1 MEETLQQEIEYKSQN
16 EEDQGGIRRRLRDR
30 ELLKRRR
37 AETEEKETYQW
48 DLGLESLGKKQRA
61 EQRSGTKRRGR
72 PRKTEC
78 TPESS
83 FTQECEV
90 VEPDAP
96 AVVVLPQSG
105 EVIPALALD
114 SLPALA
120 SGTLEPVLTWLPNP
134 VLTPDPNVALVS
146 PPDLVTPPITVPPA
160 QTQDSSTAPNIF
172 PPPTAVLSSL
182 AQDLATVSDQ
192 TSAPN
197 LAMPSTSVL
206 PDLSTAPDQALAPD
220 SDLVLPP
227 TVVPLVPVQDLS
239 TALAST
245 QSTAPDTDFVPPPT
259 TVPPASA
266 QDQSTA
272 PVQYS
277 APDVAPVSGPSQ
289 ALVTEAVGTPY
300 SAPQQVE
307 TLSTKTQDREN
318 LDLVLNEDLGPDELK
333 KDVPLTQDRTADADM
348 SENSSKKEPEQNEIF
363 TIPSLPFPPQDYLPG
378 N

>member
-37 AETEEKETYQW
+37 AETEEKETYQ
-48 DLGLESLGKKQRA
+48 LESLGKKQRA

-72 PRKTEC
+72 PRKTDS

-114 SLPALA
+114 SLLALA
-120 SGTLEPVLTWLPNP
+120 SGTLEPVLKWLPNP

-146 PPDLVTPPITVPPA
+146 SPDLVTPPIAVYPA

-172 PPPTAVLSSL
+172 PPPTAVLSAL

-227 TVVPLVPVQDLS
+227 TVVPLAPAQDL
-239 TALAST
+239 
-245 QSTAPDTDFVPPPT
+245 
-259 TVPPASA
+259 
-266 QDQSTA
+266 STA

-318 LDLVLNEDLGPDELK
+318 LDLVLNEDLGPDELE
-333 KDVPLTQDRTADADM
+333 KDVPLTQDRTADAGD
-348 SENSSKKEPEQNEIF
+348 
-363 TIPSLPFPPQDYLPG
+363 
-378 N
+378 